1 VIYLRTTEAARLLDV
16 TPNTLREWE
25 RRFGFPIAGPSRAGT
40 REFVFDEIVALRDAL
55 QRGASIA
62 AAVAHARAALAA
74 DNASALWAGFT
85 SLDGA
90 RCAEVME
97 TALRFRS
104 LEGATEEVL
113 VRALDAVARSH
124 GPGSAPWGFAA
135 EFATRWLRR
144 TTEQAWRPIGAG
156 SVIVGAAAHEELGL
170 DGVYLRT
177 LELLVRLAGYE
188 VVTAAPDGPVDF
200 DDAGLH
206 HPRILLV
213 AGAQPA
219 DAAVDRWAC
228 AAHQRLGPTGV
239 AMYRCDPRSLPVFSP
254 LAVVLSQNPAD
265 AQRELT
271 GLVDHVYASPQPVQ
285 QRT

>member
-16 TPNTLREWE
+16 SPNTLREWE
-25 RRFGFPIAGPSRAGT
+25 RRFGFPVARVSRAGT

-62 AAVAHARAALAA
+62 AAMAHARAALAA
-74 DNASALWAGFT
+74 DIASALALAFI
-85 SLDGA
+85 SLDSA

-97 TALRFRS
+97 TALTFRS
-104 LEGATEEVL
+104 LEGTIEDVL
-113 VRALDAVARSH
+113 VRALDDVARSQ

-135 EFATRWLRR
+135 DFATRWLRR
-144 TTEQAWRPIGAG
+144 TTEQTWRPMGAG
-156 SVIVGAAAHEELGL
+156 SVLVGGRVREELGP

-188 VVTAAPDGPVDF
+188 VVTAAPEGPIDF

-213 AGAQPA
+213 AGAQFA
-219 DAAVDRWAC
+219 DTAVDRWAC
-228 AAHQRLGPTGV
+228 VVHQRLGPAGAAV
-239 AMYRCDPRSLPVFSP
+239 YRCDPRSLPVFSP
-254 LAVVLSQNPAD
+254 LAVVLSENPID
-265 AQRELT
+265 ARRELT
-271 GLVDHVYASPQPVQ
+271 GLVDHVYASPQPAQ
-285 QRT
+285 QHT